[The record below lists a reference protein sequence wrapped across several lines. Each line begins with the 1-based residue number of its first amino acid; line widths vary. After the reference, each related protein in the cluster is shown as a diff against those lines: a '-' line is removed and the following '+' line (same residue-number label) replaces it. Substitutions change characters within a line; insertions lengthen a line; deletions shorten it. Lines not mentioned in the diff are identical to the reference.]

1 MNKLYRISTTCQDQS
16 FFTAF
21 ALQDFTVVM
30 YFMNFKKGSSIT
42 LKKLIAENA
51 NSQKIIRS
59 LPSNQ
64 SSAAKLH
71 IDLAAAG
78 PARA

>member
-1 MNKLYRISTTCQDQS
+1 
-16 FFTAF
+16 
-21 ALQDFTVVM
+21 M

-59 LPSNQ
+59 LPSNHL
-64 SSAAKLH
+64 SAAQLH
-71 IDLAAAG
+71 IDLAAAA
-78 PARA
+78 PM